1 LKQKKV
7 KKILILIGLMLV
19 SGTIARSQQLPI
31 YSQYLYNKFLI
42 NPAVAGSTGYT
53 SVNLTARQQ
62 WSGYY
67 GAPQTF
73 SLSYQTRM
81 LKAKYF
87 LKDNIFSKTRYHSKT
102 KGRVGF
108 GFDMFNDIN
117 GLVHKTGALAAYSYN
132 VWLNGETQLSF
143 GLGAMAYY
151 YKIDQ
156 RQIRF
161 DDPDEPYLNSDFRK
175 GTIIPDFNFGVYVM
189 GRQYSVGF
197 SAQDLMQGFAKVGSD
212 AYNDL
217 RIKRT
222 YYLFG
227 NYDIELSH
235 TSTIEPSVL
244 FKMSEQ
250 FRPQFDIGLTY
261 VYNRQIWAGITY
273 RTQTAIVANIGF
285 AKGNYFL
292 GYSYD
297 YTTQIIEKA
306 TNGSHELVLALRFG
320 ESDRRYRW
328 LDRY

>member
-1 LKQKKV
+1 V
-7 KKILILIGLMLV
+7 KKILILIGLMLI
-19 SGTIARSQQLPI
+19 SGTIARSQQLPV

-62 WSGYY
+62 WAGYY

-87 LKDNIFSKTRYHSKT
+87 LKNNIFSKTQYHSKT

-117 GLVHKTGALAAYSYN
+117 GLIHKTGALAAYSYN
-132 VWLNGETQLSF
+132 VWLNGETQLSL
-143 GLGAMAYY
+143 GLGLSAYY

-156 RQIRF
+156 REIRF
-161 DDPDEPYLNSDFRK
+161 DDPNEPFLNSDFRK
-175 GTIIPDFNFGVYVM
+175 GAIIPDFNFGAYVL
-189 GRQYSVGF
+189 GRQYSAGF
-197 SAQDLMQGFAKVGSD
+197 SVQDLMQGFTKIGST
-212 AYNDL
+212 AYKDL

-227 NYDIELSH
+227 NYDFDISH

-250 FRPQFDIGLTY
+250 ILPQFDVGLTY
-261 VYNRQIWAGITY
+261 VYNRRIWAGVTY
-273 RTQTAIVANIGF
+273 RTQSAFVANIGF
-285 AKGNYFL
+285 AKDNYFI

-297 YTTQIIEKA
+297 YTTQAIQKA
-306 TNGSHELVLALRFG
+306 TTGSHELVLAIRFG
-320 ESDRRYRW
+320 ESTRRYRW

>member
-1 LKQKKV
+1 M
-7 KKILILIGLMLV
+7 LILIGLMLI
-19 SGTIARSQQLPI
+19 SGTIARSQQLPV

-62 WSGYY
+62 WAGYY

-87 LKDNIFSKTRYHSKT
+87 LKNNIFSKTQYHSKT

-108 GFDMFNDIN
+108 GLNMFNDIN
-117 GLVHKTGALAAYSYN
+117 GLIHKTGALAAYSYN
-132 VWLNGETQLSF
+132 VWLNGETQLSL
-143 GLGAMAYY
+143 GLGASAYY

-161 DDPDEPYLNSDFRK
+161 DDPNEPFLYSDFRK
-175 GTIIPDFNFGVYVM
+175 GTIIPDFNFGAYVL
-189 GRQYSVGF
+189 GKQYSVGF
-197 SAQDLMQGFAKVGSD
+197 SAQDLMQGFAKIGST
-212 AYNDL
+212 AYKDL
-217 RIKRT
+217 HIKRT

-227 NYDIELSH
+227 NYDFDISH

-250 FRPQFDIGLTY
+250 IMPQFDIGLTY
-261 VYNRQIWAGITY
+261 VYNRRIWAGVTY
-273 RTQTAIVANIGF
+273 RTQSAIVANIGF
-285 AKGNYFL
+285 SKDNYFI

-297 YTTQIIEKA
+297 YTTQAIQQA
-306 TNGSHELVLALRFG
+306 TSGSHELVLAIRFG
-320 ESDRRYRW
+320 ESTRRYRW